1 MELTKE
7 DLEFIEE
14 SLLYTRKNFEEYQRY
29 PDHEY
34 KQKRLELVNDVLD
47 KVKQMKRESGGE

>member
-14 SLLYTRKNFEEYQRY
+14 SLLYTRKNFEEYQKY
-29 PDHEY
+29 PSYEY
-34 KQKRLELVNDVLD
+34 TQQRLDRVNDVLN
-47 KVKQMKRESGGE
+47 KVKQMKREPSGE

>member
-14 SLLYTRKNFEEYQRY
+14 SLLYTRKSFEA
-29 PDHEY
+29 
-34 KQKRLELVNDVLD
+34 ELSKLRV
-47 KVKQMKRESGGE
+47 QATATQAG